1 MLKKISQFFDNKLG
15 LGSAQNDNPVD
26 HEKKLQLAT
35 AALLLEIAR
44 ADFNIADD
52 ETQAIAKSLETT
64 FGLAP
69 AELDELLQLATQE
82 VNEAVSL
89 HQFTRLVHE
98 SYPPADKKEIIRMLW
113 SVAYADNVL
122 DKYEE
127 AMIRKISDLLY
138 VSHQEFMHAKSL
150 AKALANKQIN
160 DD

>member
-15 LGSAQNDNPVD
+15 LGSAQSDNPVD

-64 FGLAP
+64 FNLAP